1 MESRWIFGRRLLLML
16 RTANKPNVRL
26 WVSPLMLHSFL
37 VNLLKLS
44 CWKQAC
50 NKHTFLIGRTRHMF
64 IITGLRVLICAPFR
78 TPWSKIPLAQLWKH
92 GPLHSTKSSKHQ
104 HLPQHL
110 NTFLMSDKWG
120 VASWRSP
127 FFKKNCAN
135 NFNRKYKAQQRF
147 RLWGSLTCFWTHWFP
162 DWELWWRLMVLYWC
176 ACVNVCVCGLC
187 NCTRNSNDITDHSW
201 RDLKTKEKSCF
212 YTLH

>member
-44 CWKQAC
+44 RWKQAC

-127 FFKKNCAN
+127 FFKKTVPIISTESTKHSNVSVSEVLSPAFEPTGFQIGSCGDGWWCYTDVHVW
-135 NFNRKYKAQQRF
+135 R
-147 RLWGSLTCFWTHWFP
+147 RLWS
-162 DWELWWRLMVLYWC
+162 V
-176 ACVNVCVCGLC
+176 
-187 NCTRNSNDITDHSW
+187 
-201 RDLKTKEKSCF
+201 
-212 YTLH
+212 